1 MFADQNSKQNGLL
14 HNVLHCVTFI
24 IQMKIVAVEWSDD
37 DLEHIAH
44 HGINPAEVEDICFNQ
59 HISIRG
65 RFRRYVL
72 YGQRDWLVEIMCN
85 LRDYHNTWKYDK
97 HMFLHHGLH

>member
-1 MFADQNSKQNGLL
+1 
-14 HNVLHCVTFI
+14 
-24 IQMKIVAVEWSDD
+24 MKIVAVEWSDD

-72 YGQRDWLVEIMCN
+72 YGQSTAGRHIKLILERLYDHIYRPVTAYDMTDNEK
-85 LRDYHNTWKYDK
+85 HNYKLK
-97 HMFLHHGLH
+97 KSR